1 MSGDLSLSDVGQVG
15 TNVGLVPYK
24 KKMHFYLFIYFF
36 EAEFVYVAWDFLE
49 LAV

>member
-1 MSGDLSLSDVGQVG
+1 MLVKLVLMSVWCL
-15 TNVGLVPYK
+15 TK